1 MKKVLLVYDD
11 YNQLTLTE
19 TYLKKI
25 GFDTVGI
32 SNESKINDQLL
43 SFNPDIVIAN
53 GQTKQVTSQ
62 SVGQKLKE
70 NHKFHGKVILVLPKD
85 LKLSPAEMI
94 KLKMDTTLSM
104 PVDPVKLVMA
114 VSKLCDLDANVM
126 VEKLKKAQFGDPKI
140 AELMRASFSSMTAPE
155 KSQIGKY
162 DRFIDKTI
170 DTKSTT
176 LQRTKV
182 KDKLADM
189 KKDWN
194 FKYLQQVDDLKRQFA
209 NALFKKDKR

>member
-25 GFDTVGI
+25 GFDTVGV

-85 LKLSPAEMI
+85 LKLSPGEMI
-94 KLKMDTTLSM
+94 KLKMDSTLSL
-104 PVDPVKLVMA
+104 PVDPVKLVTA
-114 VSKLCDLDANVM
+114 VSKLSDLDANLM

-140 AELMRASFSSMTAPE
+140 VELMRASFSSITAPE
-155 KSQIGKY
+155 KSQAGKY
-162 DRFIDKTI
+162 DQFIDKTI

-194 FKYLQQVDDLKRQFA
+194 IKYLQQIDDLKRQFA